1 LGHEKRKATS
11 RFSNTH
17 AASSVC
23 IAEFVSEAYL
33 ELRNKRENEGF
44 ETG

>member
-1 LGHEKRKATS
+1 MRREKPHQGST
-11 RFSNTH
+11 NTH

-23 IAEFVSEAYL
+23 IAEFVSEPYL

>member
-1 LGHEKRKATS
+1 MRREKPHQGLT
-11 RFSNTH
+11 NMH
-17 AASSVC
+17 VASSVG
-23 IAEFVSEAYL
+23 IAEFVSESYL

>member
-1 LGHEKRKATS
+1 MRREKPHQGLT
-11 RFSNTH
+11 NMH
-17 AASSVC
+17 VASSVG
-23 IAEFVSEAYL
+23 IAEFVSEPYL